1 MNFTADNA
9 LDDEGKVRNQETDL
23 NIKSRRT
30 GRFIYRLFIVLT
42 YVITG
47 LSLVVFAMAVA
58 AFVAYQHII
67 RPGTPGRTITFTVPE
82 GATGQEIGSILQQQ
96 GLIEHRGM
104 FRLAL
109 RLEDAPGSI
118 RHGIYE
124 IPKGYS
130 TQQILHK
137 MYEGPKYHLHL
148 NQVRVTIPE
157 GLSLQQ
163 MAGLFDNADAFLQ
176 AASNPAYTRQLGLD
190 VDTLEG
196 FLMPDTYFFSDIP
209 SEAEV
214 VERMFQQFLLVLDE
228 LSQELPASQEID
240 THLLVTVAS
249 LVERE
254 SRVAEERPL
263 VAAVIYNR
271 LENNMPL
278 QMDSTLQYALNKY
291 GQRMLDVD
299 KEVESPYNTY
309 MYRGLPP
316 GPIASPSR
324 SSMEAVL
331 NPANVDY
338 LYFVSNADGQTH
350 TFSSNYDE
358 HLRAVQRYRQEIA
371 EQRRA
376 LGSQ

>member
-1 MNFTADNA
+1 MNFTSDNA
-9 LDDEGKVRNQETDL
+9 LNDEKKVQHQDISPVDKN
-23 NIKSRRT
+23 RRS
-30 GRFIYRLFIVLT
+30 GRFIYRLFIILT

-58 AFVAYQHII
+58 AFVAYQHIM
-67 RPGTPGRTITFTVPE
+67 RPGTPGRTITLTIPE
-82 GATGQEIGSILQQQ
+82 GATGQEIGTLLQQQ

-109 RLEDAPGSI
+109 RLEETPGSI

-130 TQQILHK
+130 TLQILHK
-137 MYEGPKYHLHL
+137 LYEGPKYHLHM

-163 MAGLFDNADAFLQ
+163 MADLFDNPDAFLQ
-176 AASNPAYTRQLGLD
+176 AAANPAYIRQLGIGID
-190 VDTLEG
+190 SLEG

-214 VERMFQQFLLVLDE
+214 VDRMFQQFLLVMDDLNQDI
-228 LSQELPASQEID
+228 PDNQEID
-240 THLLVTVAS
+240 PHLLVTIAS

-254 SRVAEERPL
+254 ARVAEERPL
-263 VAAVIYNR
+263 VAAVIFNR
-271 LENNMPL
+271 LDNNMPL

-324 SSMEAVL
+324 SSLEAVL

-350 TFSSNYDE
+350 TFSSNYDD
-358 HLRAVQRYRQEIA
+358 HLRAVQRYRQEISV
-371 EQRRA
+371 QRRT
-376 LGSQ
+376 LESQ